1 MSIRDDYVA
10 TIRAA
15 YPELEVLSA
24 SLNREGQNADVLI
37 VNKALIFRFPR
48 YESGASQLQTE
59 VAILRGLAGRLPLPI
74 PEPSY
79 VHLSDQPPG
88 DAFLGYRM
96 LPGRPLWS
104 DDLLEIEDEAI
115 VQRLADG
122 LGGFL
127 RVLHSVDYV
136 DAIDCKLDNADTFHS
151 FRAFY
156 RRVRQELFE
165 WMRPQ
170 VRIRVEGFFTTY
182 LADEGH
188 FDFRPALRHG
198 DFGSSNILYEPQ
210 SHALSG
216 IVDFGSTEVGDPA
229 YDVAGLLASY
239 GEDFVIR
246 CAAAYP
252 EIEGF
257 MERVEFYQ
265 RTFALEEALFGVEN
279 DDEAAFRA
287 GMATFI

>member
-1 MSIRDDYVA
+1 MAARDDYVE

-15 YPELEVLSA
+15 YPELEVRSA
-24 SLNREGQNADVLI
+24 SLNREGQNADVLV
-37 VNKALIFRFPR
+37 VNEALVFRFPR
-48 YESGASQLQTE
+48 YEDGVSRLQTE
-59 VAILRGLAGRLPLPI
+59 AAVLRGLVGRLPLPI

-96 LPGRPLWS
+96 LPGRPLWP
-104 DDLLEIEDEAI
+104 DTLLEIEDQAT
-115 VQRLADG
+115 VTRLAHA

-127 RVLHSVDYV
+127 RELHSIDYA
-136 DAIDCKLDNADTFHS
+136 DAIDCKLENADTLHS
-151 FRAFY
+151 FRTFY

-165 WMRPQ
+165 WMRPR
-170 VRIRVEGFFTTY
+170 VRTRIEGLFTAY
-182 LADEGH
+182 LSDQSH
-188 FDFRPALRHG
+188 FDFRPVLRHG
-198 DFGSSNILYEPQ
+198 DFGSSNILYEPR
-210 SHALSG
+210 SYELAG

-252 EIEGF
+252 EMEEF

-265 RTFALEEALFGVEN
+265 RTFALEEALFGIEN

-287 GMATFI
+287 GMASFI